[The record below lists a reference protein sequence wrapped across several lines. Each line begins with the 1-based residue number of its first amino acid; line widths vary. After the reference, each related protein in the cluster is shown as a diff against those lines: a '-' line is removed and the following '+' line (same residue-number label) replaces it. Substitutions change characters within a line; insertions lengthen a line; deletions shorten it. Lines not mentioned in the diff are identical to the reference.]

1 MDTNKEEI
9 LAVTLVLFSI
19 IGGKCVL
26 VYLFFYNFLCGS
38 SGTDGHQRFSPSTTQ
53 ANSMSRTYSGP
64 NLESSLSLD
73 RPMRIS
79 EVHVAAEH
87 ALENTITD
95 PDLLKSLSSL
105 EEFEVSLFL
114 VFVKSETCSLKFQFV
129 ILK

>member
-1 MDTNKEEI
+1 MF
-9 LAVTLVLFSI
+9 LFI
-19 IGGKCVL
+19 
-26 VYLFFYNFLCGS
+26 YLFIFCNFLCGS
-38 SGTDGHQRFSPSTTQ
+38 SGIDGHQRFSPSTVQ

-87 ALENTITD
+87 AFENTITD

-114 VFVKSETCSLKFQFV
+114 VFVKSEACSLKFQFL